1 MEIDEAK
8 MWITINENY
17 KIYIVTND
25 ITNELVE
32 AIVNPTNN
40 YLRHG
45 AAIAGAICRKGGPI
59 IKEQSAKYIEEN
71 GELPIG

>member
-1 MEIDEAK
+1 
-8 MWITINENY
+8 
-17 KIYIVTND
+17 
-25 ITNELVE
+25 
-32 AIVNPTNN
+32 
-40 YLRHG
+40 LRHG